1 MKAGKCIMWKC
12 SACQNENKDEYRFC
26 LSCGNPKPSGTG
38 KQKAAAV
45 PKPKANKT
53 EPDKKGK
60 VSAMTI
66 LLLVLSLLLIVAI
79 VAIIIVFPKLSERSS
94 GDDEE
99 QWQEESSQRHSS
111 GKSSADSS
119 DWGGTSSF
127 VFGGDTDPSAP
138 AVPSP
143 SGSAAPGETDPTA
156 APLPIETPAPTPSP
170 TPAPVSEYLLPESN
184 SRYLT
189 EADLSNLTW
198 EQCCLARN
206 EIFARHGRMFQTTEI
221 ANYFNSKSWYHGTIA
236 PANFSETVLNEYERA
251 NVNFISQYESAHWGG
266 SYY

>member
-45 PKPKANKT
+45 PKPKAAKS
-53 EPDKKGK
+53 ESAKKGK

-79 VAIIIVFPKLSERSS
+79 AAIIIVFPKLSGRSS
-94 GDDEE
+94 VDDGE
-99 QWQEESSQRHSS
+99 QQESSQRHSS

-119 DWGGTSSF
+119 DWGGTSSYII
-127 VFGGDTDPSAP
+127 GGDTDPSAP
-138 AVPSP
+138 TVPAP
-143 SGSAAPGETDPTA
+143 SESAAPGETPPA
-156 APLPIETPAPTPSP
+156 ASPLPIETPAPTPSP

-189 EADLSNLTW
+189 EADLSKLTW

-206 EIFARHGRMFQTTEI
+206 EIFARHGRQFLTTEI

-236 PANFSETVLNEYERA
+236 PANFSESVLNEYERA

>member
-1 MKAGKCIMWKC
+1 MWKC

-26 LSCGNPKPSGTG
+26 LSCGNPRPAAGDA
-38 KQKAAAV
+38 KQKPAAV
-45 PKPKANKT
+45 PRPKAEKS
-53 EPDKKGK
+53 EPEKKSKGS
-60 VSAMTI
+60 VMTI

-79 VAIIIVFPKLSERSS
+79 VAIIINFPRLSGQTDINVTEESS
-94 GDDEE
+94 ES
-99 QWQEESSQRHSS
+99 SSQRHSS
-111 GKSSADSS
+111 GKADADKS
-119 DWGGTSSF
+119 DWGGSSSYII
-127 VFGGDTDPSAP
+127 GGDTDPSASTAP
-138 AVPSP
+138 AASAAP
-143 SGSAAPGETDPTA
+143 SGSQAPASA

-170 TPAPVSEYLLPESN
+170 TPSPVSDYLLPDSG

-189 EADLSNLTW
+189 DADLKNLTW

-206 EIFARHGRMFQTTEI
+206 EIFARHGRIFQTTEI